1 MSLLR
6 INHRPAP
13 RQLLVFALTWLAF
26 CAVAG
31 WTQWTGGR
39 AEVAYLCWT
48 LAVVVPV
55 AGAFWREGLRLFY
68 VGLCYATFP
77 FGFVVSTLVLAV
89 IYYAVL
95 TPIGLLLRVCGHDAL
110 QRRAAASHWHRR
122 PAPRKAVDYFR
133 PH

>member
-1 MSLLR
+1 MALLR

-13 RQLLVFALTWLAF
+13 RQLLVFALAWLAF
-26 CAVAG
+26 AG
-31 WTQWTGGR
+31 ATGWMQWTGGR
-39 AEVAYLCWT
+39 PRLAQVCWT

-55 AGAFWREGLRLFY
+55 VGAFWQEGLRRFY

-77 FGFVVSTLVLAV
+77 VGFVVSTLVLTL

-110 QRRAAASHWHRR
+110 QRRPAATYWHRR
-122 PAPRKAVDYFR
+122 PAPRKAADYFR

>member
-1 MSLLR
+1 MALLR

-13 RQLLVFALTWLAF
+13 RQLLVFALAWLAF
-26 CAVAG
+26 TGALG
-31 WTQWTGGR
+31 WMQWTKGHGTL
-39 AEVAYLCWT
+39 AGICWT
-48 LAVVVPV
+48 LAVGVPV

-77 FGFVVSTLVLAV
+77 IGFVVSTLVLAL

-95 TPIGLLLRVCGHDAL
+95 TPIGLLLRFCGHDAL
-110 QRRAAASHWHRR
+110 QRRPAATYWHRR
-122 PAPRKAVDYFR
+122 PAARKAADYFR